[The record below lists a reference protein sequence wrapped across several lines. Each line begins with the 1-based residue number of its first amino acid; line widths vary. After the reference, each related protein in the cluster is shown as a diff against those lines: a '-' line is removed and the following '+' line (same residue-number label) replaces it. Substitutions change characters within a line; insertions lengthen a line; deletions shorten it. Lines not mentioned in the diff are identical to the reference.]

1 LSILAIDLGLRTGL
15 ACFDEDG
22 SLLWFRSQNMGN
34 ITRLKRAVPNVLDE
48 CPDLSRV
55 VLEGD
60 RRLGEIWAK
69 LAEKRGAVVEHVAP
83 EVWREAL
90 ILPRDRRSG
99 VDAKE
104 SALKLAMDIIERSDV
119 RKPRTPLVDD
129 VAEAICIGAWA
140 TRRVDSRQSTVDSR
154 AIKRS

>member
-1 LSILAIDLGLRTGL
+1 VSILAIDLGLRTGL
-15 ACFDEDG
+15 ACFDENG

-34 ITRLKRAVPNVLDE
+34 ISRLKRAVPNVLDE
-48 CPDLSRV
+48 CPALSRV

-104 SALKLAMDIIERSDV
+104 SALKLAMDIIERSEV

-129 VAEAICIGAWA
+129 VAEAICIGVWA
-140 TRRVDSRQSTVDSR
+140 TRAKSESREALASR
-154 AIKRS
+154 ESK